1 MSNMTPSA
9 DAAVAGADV
18 CVPLYRLAH
27 SRSGDKGDISNLSL
41 IAWDADCYAV
51 IEAYVTAERVR
62 EWFSYRRPRAVT
74 RYDLPR
80 LHAMNFVL
88 DGVLDGGVNDALNLD
103 AHGKS
108 LSFWLLD
115 MPVPVS
121 PGLAARLPDV
131 PGDTDSWR
139 DAVRGRPGGPAAP
152 PAP

>member
-1 MSNMTPSA
+1 MNGSTQQLPPDTGMRE
-9 DAAVAGADV
+9 
-18 CVPLYRLAH
+18 VPLYRLAH

-41 IAWDADCYAV
+41 IAWDPECYAV

-62 EWFSYRRPRAVT
+62 EWFAYRRPNAVT
-74 RYDLPR
+74 RYVLPT

-115 MPVPVS
+115 LPVPV
-121 PGLAARLPDV
+121 PAAMAARLPDV
-131 PGDTDSWR
+131 DGDT
-139 DAVRGRPGGPAAP
+139 P
-152 PAP
+152 PRA